1 MEENNFDIKSL
12 LTFIEANYKMDRD
25 TIIDIIELS
34 ILKAASKN
42 KRFSSDLC
50 VKIDRNDY
58 SVHIYD
64 SLIVDDEL
72 TGAGIISSKMAKQYS
87 KNNNIQE
94 GDIIEIEIPIKNL
107 GRICARDS
115 RMMILQKIK
124 QTKNNNIISEYQH
137 KIGTIIS
144 GTVSGFD
151 RGNIIFTVNEN
162 DDIIIPQKE
171 KIFNEKYKIGDTISG
186 VIIGVNKKQK
196 YSPIIVSRRS
206 NIFIEEL
213 MRHEIPE
220 INDGK
225 LKIMNIVRSPGNLTK
240 VIVKSEDPKLDVV
253 GTCVGKNGIRI
264 KNIKSEFQHEKIDII
279 RYSDNV
285 IDIVKESL
293 LPIEIHDIKPDILNP
308 STLIIT
314 TDSRSYEHLTKR
326 YNKNVYLT
334 SKLIGQKIIVKK
346 RLDTASFEEIKENAI
361 RTISENLDISLIES
375 KILVNSGYTTI
386 ECIANEDLETF
397 ISNCGLD
404 EVVASGIHAAAS
416 TIIEHLNI
424 SMIKDN

>member
-1 MEENNFDIKSL
+1 MKENNFDIKSL
-12 LTFIEANYKMDRD
+12 LTFIEANYKLDRD
-25 TIIDIIELS
+25 TILDIIELS

-42 KRFSSDLC
+42 KKFSSDLC
-50 VKIDRNDY
+50 VKIDKNDY
-58 SVHIYD
+58 TVHVYD
-64 SLIVDDEL
+64 SFIVDDEL
-72 TGAGIISSKMAKQYS
+72 TGPGIISSKLAKQYS
-87 KNNNIQE
+87 KNGNIQE
-94 GDIIEIEIPIKNL
+94 GDIIEIEIPIQNL

-124 QTKNNNIISEYQH
+124 QTKNENIISEYEH
-137 KIGTIIS
+137 KIGTIVTGI
-144 GTVSGFD
+144 VSGFD
-151 RGNIIFTVNEN
+151 KGNIIFTVNGN
-162 DDIIIPQKE
+162 VDMIIPQKE
-171 KIFNEKYKIGDTISG
+171 KIFNEKYKNGDVISG

-196 YSPIIVSRRS
+196 YSPIIVSRS
-206 NIFIEEL
+206 SDIFVEEL
-213 MRHEIPE
+213 MRNEIPE

-279 RYSDNV
+279 RHSDNI

-293 LPIEIHDIKPDILNP
+293 LPIEVYDIKPDVLNP

-334 SKLIGQKIIVKK
+334 SKLIGHRIVVKK
-346 RLDTASFEEIKENAI
+346 RLDIASFEEIKENAI

-375 KILVNSGYTTI
+375 KMLVNSGYTTI
-386 ECIANEDLETF
+386 ECIADEDLDTF
-397 ISNCGLD
+397 ITNCGLN
-404 EVVASGIHAAAS
+404 EITASGIHAAAS
-416 TIIEHLNI
+416 TIMEHLRTN
-424 SMIKDN
+424 

>member
-1 MEENNFDIKSL
+1 MKENNFDIKSL
-12 LTFIEANYKMDRD
+12 LTFIEANYKLDRD
-25 TIIDIIELS
+25 TILDIIELS

-42 KRFSSDLC
+42 KKFSSDLC
-50 VKIDRNDY
+50 VKIDKNDY
-58 SVHIYD
+58 TVHVYD
-64 SLIVDDEL
+64 SFIVDDEL
-72 TGAGIISSKMAKQYS
+72 TGPGIISSKLAKQYS
-87 KNNNIQE
+87 KNGNIQE
-94 GDIIEIEIPIKNL
+94 GDIIEIEIPIQNL

-124 QTKNNNIISEYQH
+124 QTKNENIISEYEH
-137 KIGTIIS
+137 KIGTIIT
-144 GTVSGFD
+144 GIVSGFD
-151 RGNIIFTVNEN
+151 KGNIIFTVNGN
-162 DDIIIPQKE
+162 VDMIIPQKE
-171 KIFNEKYKIGDTISG
+171 KIFNEKYKNGDVISG

-196 YSPIIVSRRS
+196 YSPIIVSRS
-206 NIFIEEL
+206 SDIFVEEL
-213 MRHEIPE
+213 MRNEIPE

-279 RYSDNV
+279 RHSDNI

-293 LPIEIHDIKPDILNP
+293 LPIEVYDIKPDVLNP

-334 SKLIGQKIIVKK
+334 SKLIGHRIIVEK
-346 RLDTASFEEIKENAI
+346 RLDIASFEEIKENAI

-375 KILVNSGYTTI
+375 KVLVNSGYTTI
-386 ECIANEDLETF
+386 ECIADEDLDTF
-397 ISNCGLD
+397 ISNCGLN
-404 EVVASGIHAAAS
+404 EITASGIHAAAS
-416 TIIEHLNI
+416 TIIEHLRN
-424 SMIKDN
+424 N

>member
-1 MEENNFDIKSL
+1 MNENNFDIKSL
-12 LTFIEANYKMDRD
+12 LTFIEANYKLERD
-25 TIIDIIELS
+25 TILDIIELS

-42 KRFSSDLC
+42 KKFSSDLC
-50 VKIDRNDY
+50 VKIDKNDY
-58 SVHIYD
+58 TVHVYD
-64 SLIVDDEL
+64 SFIVDDEL
-72 TGAGIISSKMAKQYS
+72 TGPGIISSKLAKQYS
-87 KNNNIQE
+87 KNGNIQE
-94 GDIIEIEIPIKNL
+94 GDIIEIEIPIQNL

-124 QTKNNNIISEYQH
+124 QSKNENIISEYEH
-137 KIGTIIS
+137 KIGTIIT
-144 GTVSGFD
+144 GIVSGFD
-151 RGNIIFTVNEN
+151 KGNIIFTVNGN
-162 DDIIIPQKE
+162 VDMIIPQKE
-171 KIFNEKYKIGDTISG
+171 KIFNEKYKNGDVISG

-196 YSPIIVSRRS
+196 YSPIIVSRS
-206 NIFIEEL
+206 SDIFVEEL
-213 MRHEIPE
+213 MRNEIPE

-240 VIVKSEDPKLDVV
+240 IIVKSEDPKLDVV

-279 RYSDNV
+279 RHSDNI

-293 LPIEIHDIKPDILNP
+293 LPIEVYDIKPDVLNP

-334 SKLIGQKIIVKK
+334 SKLIGHRIIVEK
-346 RLDTASFEEIKENAI
+346 RLDIASFEEIKENAI

-375 KILVNSGYTTI
+375 KVLVNSGYTTI
-386 ECIANEDLETF
+386 ECIADEDLDTF
-397 ISNCGLD
+397 ITNCGLN
-404 EVVASGIHAAAS
+404 EITASGIHAAAL
-416 TIIEHLNI
+416 TIIEHLRN
-424 SMIKDN
+424 N

>member
-1 MEENNFDIKSL
+1 MKENNFDIKSL
-12 LTFIEANYKMDRD
+12 LTFIEANYKLDRD
-25 TIIDIIELS
+25 TILDIIELS

-42 KRFSSDLC
+42 KKFSSDLC
-50 VKIDRNDY
+50 VKIDKNDY
-58 SVHIYD
+58 TVHVYD
-64 SLIVDDEL
+64 SFIVDDEL
-72 TGAGIISSKMAKQYS
+72 TGPGIISSKLAKQYS
-87 KNNNIQE
+87 NNNIQE
-94 GDIIEIEIPIKNL
+94 GDIIEIEIPIQNL

-124 QTKNNNIISEYQH
+124 QTKNENIISEYEH
-137 KIGTIIS
+137 KIGTIIT
-144 GTVSGFD
+144 GIVSGFD
-151 RGNIIFTVNEN
+151 KGNIIFTVNGN
-162 DDIIIPQKE
+162 VDMIIPQKE
-171 KIFNEKYKIGDTISG
+171 KIFNEKYKNGDVISG

-196 YSPIIVSRRS
+196 YSPIIVSRS
-206 NIFIEEL
+206 SDIFVEEL
-213 MRHEIPE
+213 MRNEIPE

-225 LKIMNIVRSPGNLTK
+225 LKIVNIVRSPGNLTK

-279 RYSDNV
+279 RHSDNI

-293 LPIEIHDIKPDILNP
+293 LPIEVYDIKPDVLNP

-334 SKLIGQKIIVKK
+334 SKLIGHRIVVEK
-346 RLDTASFEEIKENAI
+346 RLDIASFEEIKENAI

-375 KILVNSGYTTI
+375 KVLVNSGYTTI
-386 ECIANEDLETF
+386 ECIADEDLDTF
-397 ISNCGLD
+397 ISNCGLN
-404 EVVASGIHAAAS
+404 EITASGIHAAAS
-416 TIIEHLNI
+416 TIIEHLRN
-424 SMIKDN
+424 N

>member
-1 MEENNFDIKSL
+1 MKENNFDIKSL

-25 TIIDIIELS
+25 TILDIIELS

-42 KRFSSDLC
+42 KKFSSDLC
-50 VKIDRNDY
+50 VKIDKNDY
-58 SVHIYD
+58 TVHIYD
-64 SLIVDDEL
+64 SFIVDDEL
-72 TGAGIISSKMAKQYS
+72 TGPGIISSKLAKQYS
-87 KNNNIQE
+87 KNDNIQE
-94 GDIIEIEIPIKNL
+94 GDIIEIEIPIQNL

-124 QTKNNNIISEYQH
+124 QTKNENIVSEYEH
-137 KIGTIIS
+137 KIGTIIT
-144 GTVSGFD
+144 GIVSGFD
-151 RGNIIFTVNEN
+151 KGNIIFTVNGN
-162 DDIIIPQKE
+162 VDMIIPQKE
-171 KIFNEKYKIGDTISG
+171 KIFNEKYKNGDIISG

-196 YSPIIVSRRS
+196 YSPIIVSRS
-206 NIFIEEL
+206 SDIFVEEL
-213 MRHEIPE
+213 MRNEIPE

-264 KNIKSEFQHEKIDII
+264 KNIKSEFQREKIDII
-279 RYSDNV
+279 RHSDNI

-293 LPIEIHDIKPDILNP
+293 LPIKVYDIKPDVLNP

-334 SKLIGQKIIVKK
+334 SKLIGHRIVVEK
-346 RLDTASFEEIKENAI
+346 RLDIASFEEIKENAI
-361 RTISENLDISLIES
+361 KTISENLDISLIES
-375 KILVNSGYTTI
+375 KVLVNSGYTTI
-386 ECIANEDLETF
+386 ECIADEDLDTF
-397 ISNCGLD
+397 ISNCGLN
-404 EVVASGIHAAAS
+404 EITASGIHAAAS
-416 TIIEHLNI
+416 TIIEHLKN
-424 SMIKDN
+424 N

>member
-1 MEENNFDIKSL
+1 MKENNFDIKSL
-12 LTFIEANYKMDRD
+12 LTFIEANYKLDRD
-25 TIIDIIELS
+25 TILDIIELS

-42 KRFSSDLC
+42 KKFSSDLC
-50 VKIDRNDY
+50 VKIDKNDY
-58 SVHIYD
+58 TVHVYD
-64 SLIVDDEL
+64 SFIVDDEL
-72 TGAGIISSKMAKQYS
+72 TGPGIISSKLAKQYS
-87 KNNNIQE
+87 KNGNIQE
-94 GDIIEIEIPIKNL
+94 GDIIEIEIPIQNL

-124 QTKNNNIISEYQH
+124 QTKNENIISEYEH
-137 KIGTIIS
+137 KIGTIIT
-144 GTVSGFD
+144 GIVSGFD
-151 RGNIIFTVNEN
+151 KGNIIFTVNGN
-162 DDIIIPQKE
+162 VDMIIPQKE
-171 KIFNEKYKIGDTISG
+171 KIFNEKYKNGDVISG

-196 YSPIIVSRRS
+196 YSPIIVSRS
-206 NIFIEEL
+206 SDIFVEEL
-213 MRHEIPE
+213 MRNEIPE

-279 RYSDNV
+279 RHSDNI

-293 LPIEIHDIKPDILNP
+293 LPIEVYDIKPDVLNP

-334 SKLIGQKIIVKK
+334 SKLIGHRIIVEK
-346 RLDTASFEEIKENAI
+346 RLDIASFEEIKENAI

-375 KILVNSGYTTI
+375 KVLVNSGYTTI
-386 ECIANEDLETF
+386 ECIADEDLDTF
-397 ISNCGLD
+397 ITNCGLN
-404 EVVASGIHAAAS
+404 EITASGIHAAAS
-416 TIIEHLNI
+416 TIIEHLGN
-424 SMIKDN
+424 N